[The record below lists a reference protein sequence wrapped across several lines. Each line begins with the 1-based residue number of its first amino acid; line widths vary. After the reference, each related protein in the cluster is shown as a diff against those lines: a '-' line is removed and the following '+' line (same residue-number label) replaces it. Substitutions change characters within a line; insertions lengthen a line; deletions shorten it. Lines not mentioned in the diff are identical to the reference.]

1 MFSIKTKLI
10 FAYTLVFGIMLM
22 VFAIIIYQSSREAAF
37 NKLDTNLKSYA
48 LSLQSEIEDQL
59 DDRGEVNQEKL
70 KEIRSQSLEH
80 TRYQLFNEHSGKII
94 YDSLLTKYISFDSE
108 SLVKDISIYKT
119 TKLKS
124 HHYRVLITTF
134 EADNDSIYVL
144 ETAASLHDAYED
156 LDRLF
161 YLFVFLI
168 PLGLII
174 TGFSAYLLSRAAFRP
189 ITKIVN
195 TAKAI
200 SDKNLDERIEV
211 PKVKDEVRELSV
223 ALNEMIE
230 RLDIS
235 FKSQRRFV
243 ANASHEIKTP
253 LTAIQTQL
261 EVLKRD
267 LTNVEDQKT
276 VDDSIS
282 EIEKLTKLTNSLLT
296 IAKLDSSRSK
306 LNLEQIRI
314 DELLADCAQDLN
326 KAAIAKDIKMNLSIS
341 DANEILGDKEK
352 LKSVFLNLID
362 NAIKYSNP
370 NSTVIISMENIPR
383 DKIKINVENT
393 GHGIPGNEIPHIFN
407 RFYRSNE
414 IRAEIGGSGLGLA
427 IAKEIIELHKGEIKV
442 KSKPD
447 EITIFTVILPSNV

>member
-1 MFSIKTKLI
+1 
-10 FAYTLVFGIMLM
+10 MLM
-22 VFAIIIYQSSREAAF
+22 VFAIIIYQSSKEAAF
-37 NKLDTNLKSYA
+37 KKLDTNLKSYS

-59 DDRGEVNQEKL
+59 DDRGSINPERIKQ
-70 KEIRSQSLEH
+70 IRPEGLDH
-80 TRYQLFNEHSGKII
+80 TRYQLLNKRYEKMIN
-94 YDSLLTKYISFDSE
+94 DSLLSKHVSLENINLEKDQSF
-108 SLVKDISIYKT
+108 YKT
-119 TKLKS
+119 TKLRS
-124 HHYRVLITTF
+124 HHFRVLISKF
-134 EADNDSIYVL
+134 ETGNDSIYIL

-195 TAKAI
+195 TAKNI
-200 SDKNLDERIEV
+200 SGKNLGERVEV
-211 PKVKDEVRELSV
+211 PKVKDEVRELAE

-243 ANASHEIKTP
+243 ANASHEIRTP
-253 LTAIQTQL
+253 LTVIQTQL

-267 LTNVEDQKT
+267 LTNVEDQEA
-276 VDDSIS
+276 VDESIS

-306 LNLEQIRI
+306 LNMEQIRI

-326 KAAIAKDIKMNLSIS
+326 KAAIARGIKINLSIS
-341 DANEILGDKEK
+341 DDTEILGDKEK

-370 NSTVIISMENIPR
+370 NSTVIITMENIPN
-383 DKIKINVENT
+383 DKVKINVENT
-393 GHGIPGNEIPHIFN
+393 GRGIPNTEIPHIFN

-414 IRAEIGGSGLGLA
+414 TRAEIGGSGLGLA
-427 IAKEIIELHKGEIKV
+427 IAKEIIELHKGEIMV

-447 EITIFTVILPSNV
+447 EVTIFTVILRTNQV